1 MDFEDKSRA
10 LIPLLEKAAKKNVK
24 VRLALSG
31 SSDSIKKFAAK
42 HAFKVKQIESKARIF
57 MSDRKE
63 ILFMI
68 TPLNSEEEIGIWLN
82 SSYFTDS
89 LTEVL
94 ENALKN
100 QISDN

>member
-1 MDFEDKSRA
+1 
-10 LIPLLEKAAKKNVK
+10 
-24 VRLALSG
+24 
-31 SSDSIKKFAAK
+31 
-42 HAFKVKQIESKARIF
+42 
-57 MSDRKE
+57 
-63 ILFMI
+63 MI